1 MRRTLAT
8 FAALG
13 LAFSL
18 SACGDDKAAG
28 EVATPQV
35 VSDKQVT
42 DEKTVMDG
50 EETHEHTEGDGHDHA
65 DDKADGDKMAADID
79 ASKLTCEDLTKITD
93 ADKTEATYLALTKAA
108 GKSPEDDN
116 DLLDVTTKVT
126 EFCAQPDNLGKT
138 IVEGLK

>member
-18 SACGDDKAAG
+18 TACGDDKAAT
-28 EVATPQV
+28 EAATPQV
-35 VSDKQVT
+35 VASEQT
-42 DEKTVMDG
+42 AMDG

-65 DDKADGDKMAADID
+65 DDKGDGDKMAADID
-79 ASKLTCEDLTKITD
+79 ASKMTCDDLAKITD
-93 ADKTEATYLALTKAA
+93 ADKMEATYLALTKAA

-116 DLLDVTTKVT
+116 DILDVSTKVT
-126 EFCAQPDNLGKT
+126 EFCAQPDNLGKP
-138 IVEGLK
+138 IVENLK